1 MGKTNDLEKL
11 NEIIDNM
18 KKGMKKYYD
27 ERFTSINKVKDD
39 SFVIKALTRLE
50 TSQAQEEN
58 VITTFLELAET
69 YLSFLEIK
77 S

>member
-18 KKGMKKYYD
+18 KKGMEKYYG

-58 VITTFLELAET
+58 AITTFLELAET

>member
-11 NEIIDNM
+11 SEIIDNM

>member
-18 KKGMKKYYD
+18 KKGMEKYYG

>member
-11 NEIIDNM
+11 SEIIDNM
-18 KKGMKKYYD
+18 KKGMEKYYG